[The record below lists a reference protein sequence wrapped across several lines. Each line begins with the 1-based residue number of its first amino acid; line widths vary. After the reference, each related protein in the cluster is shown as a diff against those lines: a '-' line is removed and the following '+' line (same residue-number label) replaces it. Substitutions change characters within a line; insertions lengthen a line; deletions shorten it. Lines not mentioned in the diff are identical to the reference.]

1 MCGGECKTFEKW
13 AQGRLAC
20 RVFLFTA
27 TPAVLA
33 RACLPNVVVTPRSTP
48 RRTMLSAGENPAP
61 SSSSVS
67 HCRRT
72 LACSG
77 SCLGRR
83 PLCSCHA
90 RVWRRGCW
98 KSVPSAG
105 TKALLFFW
113 LAPYPLRA
121 LLNVW
126 RRQPVVS
133 ASPQP
138 SKLSSRGRPV
148 TAAART
154 FSIPPP

>member
-1 MCGGECKTFEKW
+1 MRRRVQDVRKAGAGPL
-13 AQGRLAC
+13 GVSRLS
-20 RVFLFTA
+20 FTA

-33 RACLPNVVVTPRSTP
+33 RACLPNVVVTPRSSP

-67 HCRRT
+67 RCRRT

-83 PLCSCHA
+83 PLCSRHA

-98 KSVPSAG
+98 KTVPPAG

-133 ASPQP
+133 ASPQL
-138 SKLSSRGRPV
+138 SKLVPRPACHHRCAV
-148 TAAART
+148 RT
-154 FSIPPP
+154 FL